1 MSRQVQP
8 GLWNPASLR
17 PFNADLTLGA
27 VEIGVLVST
36 FLFGVVTV
44 QCYVYA
50 FRFPK
55 DPLFLKF
62 LVPFVWLLELA
73 HTICICQALYVVTI
87 RQYGRPQLLDI
98 PPQSLNVAILFSGFI
113 GPIEQGWFS
122 HRIYKFSGQM
132 YLPLF
137 CASLAVTRWFMST
150 ALAIVAFHRLTV
162 EQYIQKWCWL
172 LSSILVI
179 GAISDAILALALCY
193 YLSQWRHTA
202 FKRTTRLLDRLMLW
216 SIETGL
222 LTCIGAV
229 ALLACLCPTPSF
241 GSEFFLYLLVYSL
254 IPSSHRQSLSSF
266 PNMYP
271 HIPLTSSFG
280 KFYPT
285 RLNARPTLAQIYQE
299 DTIHISLGPSEPEVV
314 TPTSPSHPALELG
327 LGSVACSHRTSGVPG
342 RSSVQLSTAAAAA
355 SAPPYVQK
363 ASALDEEKGVQPPP
377 ISADNSP
384 PAATENLLIINNG

>member
-229 ALLACLCPTPSF
+229 ALLACFIAMPDTFVWIGIFSILARLFSNT
-241 GSEFFLYLLVYSL
+241 FLAS
-254 IPSSHRQSLSSF
+254 
-266 PNMYP
+266 
-271 HIPLTSSFG
+271 
-280 KFYPT
+280 
-285 RLNARPTLAQIYQE
+285 LNARPTLAQIYQE

-342 RSSVQLSTAAAAA
+342 RSSVQLSAAAAAA

-377 ISADNSP
+377 ISAENSP